1 MTQEKDKYAFYLR
14 KSRADIELEKK
25 SPIDVLKNHEIIL
38 NELAKSLNITNIDIY
53 REIVSGETINS
64 RPIMQNLLEQIEN
77 GKYQGV
83 LVVEVERLARGNT
96 MDQGIIA
103 QTFKYT
109 NTKII
114 TPTKIYDPN
123 DEFDEEYFEFGL
135 FMSRR
140 EYKTINRR
148 IQRGRLVNSKK
159 GLYVGSVPPYGYNRK
174 KLKGEKGFKLIINKK
189 EAEIVKTIFE
199 LYLNEN
205 MGTTKIAN
213 YLNNLK
219 IKPRKNNKWTA
230 ASIRNILQSPSV
242 KGYITWNKRKSEKNL
257 QNGTIVTSRP
267 INKNHILVKGL
278 HKPIIDEK
286 TWNKVNQK
294 LSSKK
299 TPRVK
304 SEVQIKNPLAGL
316 IICSKC
322 NKKMIRRP
330 HYNGYQDTLICPTKG
345 CKTVSSSLNIVEDY
359 LIISLQKYLKN
370 YKYYLKINPKP
381 ENNNKLNLLTIEIE
395 NTKKQIEKSY
405 DLVEEGI
412 YTSEVFSKRITVLNN
427 KLDILTTEKSTLE
440 KEKNESKYEKINS
453 YVPKLTQIL
462 NDYPNIKDNK
472 DKNLLLASII
482 EKVIYTKNIGGK
494 EHKDD
499 FILKIY
505 PKL

>member
-1 MTQEKDKYAFYLR
+1 MTIKEDKYAFYLR

-38 NELAKSLNITNIDIY
+38 NELAKTLNITNIDIY
-53 REIVSGETINS
+53 REVVSGETINS
-64 RPIMQNLLEQIEN
+64 RPIMQNLLQQIEEE
-77 GKYQGV
+77 KYKGV

-103 QTFKYT
+103 QAFKYT

-148 IQRGRLVNSKK
+148 IQRGRLINSKK
-159 GLYVGSVPPYGYNRK
+159 GLYVGSIPPYGYNRK
-174 KLKGEKGFKLIINKK
+174 KLKGEKGFKLVINKK
-189 EAEIVKTIFE
+189 EAEIIKTIFG
-199 LYLNEN
+199 LYLDEN

-230 ASIRNILQSPSV
+230 ASVRNILQNPAI
-242 KGYITWNKRKSEKNL
+242 KGYITWNKRKSEKRL
-257 QNGTIVTSRP
+257 ENGKIITSRP
-267 INKNHILVKGL
+267 LNKNHILVKGL
-278 HKPIIDEK
+278 HQPIIDEK

-299 TPRVK
+299 TPK
-304 SEVQIKNPLAGL
+304 AKAETQIKNPLAGL
-316 IICSKC
+316 VICSKC
-322 NKKMIRRP
+322 QKKMIRRP
-330 HYNGYQDTLICPTKG
+330 YYNGYPDTLICPTKG
-345 CKTVSSSLNIVEDY
+345 CKTVSSNLNLVEEY
-359 LIISLQKYLKN
+359 LIISLQKYLHN
-370 YKYYLKINPKP
+370 YQYYLKTTPKP
-381 ENNNKLNLLTIEIE
+381 KKDNKLSLLKAEIE
-395 NTKKQIEKSY
+395 NTQKQIEKSY

-412 YTSEVFSKRITVLNN
+412 YTSDIFIKRISNLNN
-427 KLDILTTEKSTLE
+427 KLDILD
-440 KEKNESKYEKINS
+440 NEITRIQQNQNNTKYEKINS
-453 YVPKLTQIL
+453 YVPKLNQVL
-462 NDYPNIKDNK
+462 KDYENIKTSEE
-472 DKNLLLASII
+472 KNLVLASII
-482 EKVIYTKNIGGK
+482 EKIIYTKNNGGK
-494 EHKDD
+494 DHKDD

>member
-1 MTQEKDKYAFYLR
+1 MTKDKDKYAFYLR

-114 TPTKIYDPN
+114 TPTKIYNPN

-148 IQRGRLVNSKK
+148 IQRGRLINSKK

-189 EAEIVKTIFE
+189 EAEIVKNIFE

-213 YLNNLK
+213 YLNSLK

-242 KGYITWNKRKSEKNL
+242 KGYITWNKRKCEKNL

-286 TWNKVNQK
+286 TWNIVNQK

-304 SEVQIKNPLAGL
+304 AEVQIKNPLAGL

-330 HYNGYQDTLICPTKG
+330 HYNGYPDTLICPTKD

-359 LIISLQKYLKN
+359 LLISLQKYLKN
-370 YKYYLKINPKP
+370 YKYYLKTNPKP
-381 ENNNKLNLLTIEIE
+381 ENNNKLNLLTIEIK

-412 YTSEVFSKRITVLNN
+412 YTPEVFSKRITILNN
-427 KLDILTTEKSTLE
+427 KLEILTKEKLALE
-440 KEKNESKYEKINS
+440 KEENESKYEKLSS

-462 NDYPNIKDNK
+462 SDYHNIKDNK

-499 FILKIY
+499 FTLKIY